1 MEIATEQKLNAEI
14 VQKAWED
21 AQFKE
26 ELLKNPVA
34 TMEKFAGQKLKLAE
48 GQKLVV
54 VDQTDPSTVYFN
66 LPRKIDLDSV
76 ELTEEQL
83 ETVAGG
89 TTPFCALGIGIMAG
103 VAIWEAVH

>member
-1 MEIATEQKLNAEI
+1 MEVAAEQKTNAEI
-14 VQKAWED
+14 IQKAWED

-66 LPRKIDLDSV
+66 IPKKIDVDNV

-89 TTPFCALGIGIMAG
+89 ADPVTEYLVGKVIDVVLWATT
-103 VAIWEAVH
+103 